1 MKKLLLTIAP
11 ILSLV
16 PVLAHAEMNHSM
28 HMQPPK
34 IASNPYNKEYDAI
47 NMRMHKDMSI
57 RYSGNPDV
65 DFVKGMIA
73 HHQGAVD
80 MAKVQLEYGKD
91 PEMRKLAENIISSQE
106 VEIKEMKDWLSKQ
119 K

>member
-1 MKKLLLTIAP
+1 MKK
-11 ILSLV
+11 ILFTLCLIPLV
-16 PVLAHAEMNHSM
+16 SYAEMDHSM
-28 HMQPPK
+28 HMNIQEK
-34 IASNPYNKEYDAI
+34 SGYEEKYDNI
-47 NMRMHKDMSI
+47 NMQMHKDMTVK
-57 RYSGNPDV
+57 YSGNADV

-106 VEIKEMKDWLSKQ
+106 VEIKEMKEWLFKN
-119 K
+119 KK

>member
-1 MKKLLLTIAP
+1 MKKTLLVLCLI
-11 ILSLV
+11 
-16 PVLAHAEMNHSM
+16 PVVSYAEMDHSM
-28 HMQPPK
+28 HMNIQAK
-34 IASNPYNKEYDAI
+34 SGYEEKYDNI
-47 NMRMHKDMSI
+47 NMQMHKDMTVE
-57 RYSGNPDV
+57 YSGNADV